1 MLLKKLSKKTKISLG
16 ILFWALIIAIPQF
29 LINYTTGLLSGKLSY
44 GQIPVQFYLGLI
56 SGVIFGAIFYFILKG
71 VIKLLIKFGGLNIDV
86 VNAFFMI
93 TGILLMIM
101 FLLQGNNLY
110 VALTL
115 KEENVRDAQQLIKSY
130 NNQ

>member
-1 MLLKKLSKKTKISLG
+1 MLLKKLPNKTKFSLG
-16 ILFWALIIAIPQF
+16 ILFWAFIIAIPQF

-56 SGVIFGAIFYFILKG
+56 SGAIFGVIFYFIVKA
-71 VIKLLIKFGGLNIDV
+71 VMKLLIKFGGLNIDV
-86 VNAFFMI
+86 VNSFFMI
-93 TGILLMIM
+93 TSILLIIV
-101 FLLQGNNLY
+101 LLLLGNNLY

>member
-1 MLLKKLSKKTKISLG
+1 MLLKKLSNKTKISLG

-29 LINYTTGLLSGKLSY
+29 LVNYTTGLLSGKLIY

-56 SGVIFGAIFYFILKG
+56 SGAIFGMIFYFIVKA

-93 TGILLMIM
+93 TSILLIIV